1 MALSPVSTYEPLR
14 HRIQP
19 GDIIA
24 FSGQGISSEIVKVAT
39 RSEVSHVGIILRCEL
54 RQDLLHPQL
63 MESSPIEGFHGV
75 AIGDLET
82 RIQNHKGNMWWLPL
96 RTERRQQLQLEKFQK
111 FLLAQN
117 HKGYDPIQA
126 INSGLGKLHGLPGIG
141 RFTRSSENLDRLFC
155 SELAAAALKAGGV
168 LPNINASGITPSQLC
183 QLAIYQ
189 PEYHLLK
196 SVEEAQIIA
205 YNSMAPNALA

>member
-1 MALSPVSTYEPLR
+1 MALPSASPYAPLR
-14 HRIQP
+14 HKIQP

-54 RQDLLHPQL
+54 RQDLIHPLL

-75 AIGDLET
+75 AISDLEE
-82 RIQNHKGNMWWLPL
+82 RITHHKGNMWWLPL
-96 RTERRQQLQLEKFQK
+96 RSERRQSLQVEKFQK

-117 HKGYDPIQA
+117 KKKYDPIQA
-126 INSGLGKLHGLPGIG
+126 INSGLSKLHSIPGLG
-141 RFTRSSENLDRLFC
+141 RLTRSRENLDRLFC
-155 SELAAAALKAGGV
+155 SELAAAALKAGKV
-168 LPNINASGITPSQLC
+168 LPRINPSGITPSQLC
-183 QLAIYQ
+183 QLAIYK

-196 SVEEAQIIA
+196 SVEETEIVA
-205 YNSMAPNALA
+205 YNSMAPNRLV